1 MHNNLDE
8 KNQNNAEVNNENVN
22 EEVLEEFDDN
32 LQNSNETVEDAQI
45 NEDLEFENLSEEDNE
60 LIKFKSIKE
69 ENKKLQE
76 ELEALKDRLLRTTA
90 EYDNYRKR
98 TIKEKENIYTDACED
113 ILKEM
118 LPVLDNLERALT
130 VDGSAEDF
138 KKGIDITV
146 KQFNT
151 SLEKLGVEEVLTDG
165 EFDPNLHNAVMHIE
179 DDNLG
184 KNQIAEV
191 FQKGYKK
198 GNKVL
203 RYSMVKVAN

>member
-22 EEVLEEFDDN
+22 EEVLEEVDDN
-32 LQNSNETVEDAQI
+32 LQNNDETVEDAEI

-98 TIKEKENIYTDACED
+98 TSKEKENIYTDACED